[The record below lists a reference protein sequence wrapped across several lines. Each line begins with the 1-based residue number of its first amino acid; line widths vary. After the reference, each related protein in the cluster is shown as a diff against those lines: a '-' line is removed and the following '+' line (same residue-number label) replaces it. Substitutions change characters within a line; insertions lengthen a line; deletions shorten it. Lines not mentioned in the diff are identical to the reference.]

1 MSETLLK
8 FFSKYFNCEEAEAAL
23 RFFYN
28 PEDCLWIYDNL
39 KRVCDE
45 GKQIMFLN
53 NIHNND
59 LEKYPLPSPLWNI
72 VFDMPKEAVKP
83 TIIFN
88 TDWLALCNENARI
101 VRMNMSEEI
110 YDVKFGLGLIVK
122 NSYTG
127 LKEYFPICCLV
138 IENSKEMKE

>member
-1 MSETLLK
+1 M
-8 FFSKYFNCEEAEAAL
+8 

-28 PEDCLWIYDNL
+28 PEDRLWIYDNL

-59 LEKYPLPSPLWNI
+59 LEKDPLPSPLWNI

-88 TDWLALCNENARI
+88 TDCR
-101 VRMNMSEEI
+101 
-110 YDVKFGLGLIVK
+110 KTLIILNLK
-122 NSYTG
+122 NYLFCWTIKK
-127 LKEYFPICCLV
+127 LFTQNYFTNNIQYLFS
-138 IENSKEMKE
+138 I